1 MTWATFA
8 ANVALLIYNLVML
21 RFIRRLLRTV
31 QAHYEQRAR
40 WMMTRTHEDRG

>member
-21 RFIRRLLRTV
+21 RFIRRLLRT
-31 QAHYEQRAR
+31 ASHYEQRAR